1 MITLGLADDQALFLH
16 GIRNVLVS
24 QPDMEV
30 RWLAANGEEAVQ
42 TCDSDPVGIVLMDV
56 QMPVLDGIAATRRIT
71 QHHPDT
77 KVIVLTTFDD
87 EDYVLGGIG
96 AGASGFL
103 LKDAEPE
110 ALLDAI
116 RTVAGGDAVISPR
129 ATNRIVAKLAAPTEE
144 AVALSPA
151 DRLALGD
158 LTEREREVLIAIA
171 RGWSNGEI
179 AERMFIS
186 MPTVKTHV
194 GRVLAKTQSR
204 DRVHAALFAY
214 RTGLVSRADLL
225 DS

>member
-16 GIRNVLVS
+16 GIRNVLDS

-110 ALLDAI
+110 VLLDAI

-129 ATNRIVAKLAAPTEE
+129 ATNRIVAKLAAPTEK
-144 AVALSPA
+144 AVALSTA
-151 DRLALGD
+151 DRLALRE

-179 AERMFIS
+179 GERMFIS

-214 RTGLVSRADLL
+214 RTGLVSRTDLL

>member
-16 GIRNVLVS
+16 GIRNVLDS

-110 ALLDAI
+110 VLLDAI

-129 ATNRIVAKLAAPTEE
+129 ATNRIVAKLAAPTEK
-144 AVALSPA
+144 AVALSTA
-151 DRLALGD
+151 DRLALGE
-158 LTEREREVLIAIA
+158 LTEREREVLIASA

-214 RTGLVSRADLL
+214 RTGLVSRTDLL

>member
-1 MITLGLADDQALFLH
+1 MITLGLADDQVLFLH
-16 GIRNVLVS
+16 GIRNVLDS

-42 TCDSDPVGIVLMDV
+42 ACDSDPVGIVLMDV

-110 ALLDAI
+110 VLLDAI

-129 ATNRIVAKLAAPTEE
+129 ATNRIVAKLAAPTEK
-144 AVALSPA
+144 AVALSAA
-151 DRLALGD
+151 DRLALGE
-158 LTEREREVLIAIA
+158 LTEREREVLVAIG

-179 AERMFIS
+179 AQRMFIS

-214 RTGLVSRADLL
+214 RTGLVSRTDLL